1 MVARMLCGN
10 CGVAI
15 PAGSQMCPNCGAGGG
30 AAGGYPGYSPSGAIP
45 PKGYDL
51 DGLARA
57 LDVMLAVSAATSL
70 IGVFVKPALIIM
82 WLLLLPITVVF
93 LIWFYRA
100 RQNAGQLD
108 WRQRWSPSL
117 SIFGWFVPI
126 CFLWFPFQIM
136 VDIWRAALPKP
147 QRAKFPFRPAAWWAC
162 WCLAWFTGY
171 RRTVASSGANGSAG
185 TTVTTSH
192 SYSLV
197 FGGTQLSLVFAAMA
211 AFLLRLI
218 VKQVS
223 DGLVG
228 RVGKLS
234 GAVPWRPGASAAGPR

>member
-1 MVARMLCGN
+1 MLCGN
-10 CGVAI
+10 CGVTV
-15 PAGSQMCPNCGAGGG
+15 PAASQTCPNCGAVAGP
-30 AAGGYPGYSPSGAIP
+30 AGGYPGYTPSGLLP
-45 PKGYDL
+45 PKSYDL
-51 DGLARA
+51 DGLASDLA
-57 LDVMLAVSAATSL
+57 VMLAISAVISL
-70 IGVFVKPALIIM
+70 IGVVFQPALIIM
-82 WLLLLPITVVF
+82 WLLLLPTAVVF

-108 WRQRWSPSL
+108 WRQRWSPNW
-117 SIFGWFVPI
+117 SIFGWFVPF
-126 CFLWFPFQIM
+126 CFLWFPFQVM
-136 VDIWRAALPKP
+136 LDIWRAALPGP

-171 RRTVASSGANGSAG
+171 RHTVGSTGADGTAG

-197 FGGTQLSLVFAAMA
+197 FGGTQLSLVFVAMA

-223 DGLVG
+223 DGPLG

-234 GAVPWRPGASAAGPR
+234 SAMPWQPGATATGPS

>member
-1 MVARMLCGN
+1 M
-10 CGVAI
+10 
-15 PAGSQMCPNCGAGGG
+15 
-30 AAGGYPGYSPSGAIP
+30 P
-45 PKGYDL
+45 PKSYDL
-51 DGLARA
+51 DGLASA
-57 LDVMLAVSAATSL
+57 LAVMLPINAVVSL
-70 IGVFVKPALIIM
+70 IGVLFEPALVIM
-82 WLLLLPITVVF
+82 FLLLLPITVVF

-108 WRQRWSPSL
+108 WRQRWSPSM

-136 VDIWRAALPKP
+136 LDIWRASLPGP
-147 QRAKFPFRPAAWWAC
+147 QRAKFPFLPAAWWAC

-171 RRTVASSGANGSAG
+171 RHTVASSGANSSAG
-185 TTVTTSH
+185 TTLATSH
-192 SYSLV
+192 TDSLV

-211 AFLLRLI
+211 AVLLRLI

-234 GAVPWRPGASAAGPR
+234 GAVPWQPGATAAGPS